1 MLKLTLIDDFPN
13 IKLDMSYRP
22 KIGITMRLDAAT
34 RRFYLG
40 RDYCE
45 AVEATGGIPVHLGLI
60 PKQDYIAEAIAGLDG
75 ILLPG
80 SDSDVDPARF
90 GEAPHHQLGTVV
102 PEKDETDLLVLA
114 EAERNNIPL
123 LGICFGMQ
131 VLNVSRGGSLIQDVA
146 SQVMQSHKHERNG
159 AYDSYLHAVDVT
171 DDSYLS
177 PLIKGME
184 VRVNSSHHQSVNRV
198 GRDLAIGA
206 TAKDGIIESIH
217 DTRDGRFVLGVQWH
231 PELSW
236 STDELS
242 RGIFKLFV
250 ENCVSAKRSVFA

>member
-1 MLKLTLIDDFPN
+1 MLKLTLTVDLPN

-22 KIGITMRLDAAT
+22 KIGITMRLEAAT

-45 AVEATGGIPVHLGLI
+45 AVEAAGGIPVHLGLI
-60 PKQDYIAEAIAGLDG
+60 PKEKYIAQALSGLDG

-90 GEAPHHQLGTVV
+90 GEPPHQRLGTIV
-102 PEKDETDLLVLA
+102 PEKDETDLFVLA
-114 EAERNNIPL
+114 EAEKNNLPV

-131 VLNVSRGGSLIQDVA
+131 VLNVSRGGSLIQDIA
-146 SQVMQSHKHERNG
+146 SQIPESHKHERNG
-159 AYDSYLHAVDVT
+159 PYDNYLHNIDVADNSYLAPFVE
-171 DDSYLS
+171 
-177 PLIKGME
+177 GRE
-184 VRVNSSHHQSVNRV
+184 VRVNSSHHQSVNKV
-198 GRDLAIGA
+198 GRDLAVGA
-206 TAKDGIIESIH
+206 RAKDGIIESIQ

-236 STDELS
+236 GTDELS
-242 RGIFKLFV
+242 RDIFKLFV
-250 ENCVSAKRSVFA
+250 EKCAAGRMMTAA